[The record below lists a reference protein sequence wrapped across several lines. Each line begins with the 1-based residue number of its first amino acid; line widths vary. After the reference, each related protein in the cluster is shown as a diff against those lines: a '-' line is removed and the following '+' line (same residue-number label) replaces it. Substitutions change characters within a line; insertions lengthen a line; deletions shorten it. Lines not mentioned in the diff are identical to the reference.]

1 MAIRTYGLSG
11 SGMDVDQLVK
21 DMMSARREQYDKL
34 WQKKTQL
41 EWKKTDYNTM
51 YNTIQN
57 FRNTTAFNYRLSST
71 TIPKIVTSSADSIVT
86 ATANADAAN
95 VSRSIN
101 VISLAEGAKT
111 TSTGKISVGAKDSL
125 ASQLYGSEEDV
136 PAAPFELKLKDSI
149 SGEKSITITVDPTKS
164 IYDFVSDL
172 NKSGLNIRANYD
184 AVLDRFQIS
193 TTGSGEDVAIDFTG
207 TTDDVGKEFLKKLKL
222 DVIEIDN
229 EGTEEETITIKAN
242 KGKDAEVEL
251 DGTTITHSS
260 NTFTAFGVTYNL
272 KAKGEANIH
281 VSADNDKAVTAV
293 KDFIAQYNTLLET
306 INKELSEAKYT
317 SYMPLTNEMKGALSD
332 SQITQWEDMAKSG
345 LLRNDSTLQSLIYK
359 LRNDIATPISGIAG
373 KYNSLS
379 AIGVTTGSDY
389 LEGGKLYLDEAGEK
403 KLKEALEADPD
414 IVNKLFGSSGDDRNS
429 QGVAGRLYD
438 TLKSGMDTIKETA
451 GITGTINGD
460 TQSTLAKQIR
470 DYENSLDR
478 MNDRLTQMEERYY
491 KQFNAME
498 AALSKLSQQSSWL
511 ANMFSSGN

>member
-21 DMMSARREQYDKL
+21 DMMAARREQYDKL

-51 YNTIQN
+51 YNTIDN

-71 TIPKIVTSSADSIVT
+71 TIPKIVSSSADSIVT

-95 VSRSIN
+95 VSRRIN
-101 VISLAEGAKT
+101 VSQLAEAAKA
-111 TSTGKISVGAKDSL
+111 TSQGNITIAGGSKGSI
-125 ASQLYGSEEDV
+125 ASQLYASGEA
-136 PAAPFELKLKDSI
+136 PTAPFELKLSDSE
-149 SGEKSITITVDPTKS
+149 GGTPKVITVDPSKG

-172 NKSGLNIRANYD
+172 NNAGLNIKASYD

-193 TTGSGEDVAIDFTG
+193 TTGSGEDMAIDFSG
-207 TTDDVGKEFLKKLKL
+207 TDGDGLEFLKRLQLGVVNPDDTINVKKGENAKVKI
-222 DVIEIDN
+222 DDIEITPS
-229 EGTEEETITIKAN
+229 G
-242 KGKDAEVEL
+242 
-251 DGTTITHSS
+251 
-260 NTFTAFGVTYNL
+260 NTFTAFGVTYTL
-272 KAKGEANIH
+272 KATGEANIH
-281 VSADNDKAVTAV
+281 VSADNEKAVTAV

-306 INKELSEAKYT
+306 INKELSEAKYK

-332 SQITQWEDMAKSG
+332 SQIIQWEDMAKSG

-359 LRNDIATPISGIAG
+359 LRNDIASPISGIEG
-373 KYNSLS
+373 KYNSLAS
-379 AIGVTTGSDY
+379 IGITTGKDY
-389 LEGGKLYLDEAGEK
+389 MEGGKLYLDEAGEA
-403 KLKEALEADPD
+403 KLKKALEEDPD
-414 IVNKLFGSSGDDRNS
+414 IVNKLFSSSGEERNS

-438 TLKSGMDTIKETA
+438 SLKSGLDDIKETA
-451 GITGTINGD
+451 GLTGTIKGD

-470 DYENSLDR
+470 DYEDSLTR
-478 MNDRLTQMEERYY
+478 MNDRLTQMEDRYY

-511 ANMFSSGN
+511 SNMFSSGN